1 MKAFDKI
8 GSFISFL
15 VTIPMYIVTGIAE
28 GWAAAFETHKRR
40 LSVFNLL
47 MYGCPN
53 LGIYKAG
60 LQVVCQRETIWEEDE
75 IFMLNLPSALLRM
88 KVHTWDIRDG
98 KLWIKVCIN
107 ERLLKEL
114 AEAREE
120 KRTKRNIQ
128 ASAPDVNKLSERK
141 ENKMKN
147 ENEMK
152 NATRE
157 APGLAEACGCCCD
170 TEKPEGH
177 MDFGEAIRALKEGLK
192 VARAGWNGR
201 GMYLWLKPAAEVKR
215 EWCRDPY
222 LIDAIDRNGGESI
235 AALGTIC
242 MFTHDST
249 GRKAVLTGWLAS
261 QSDMLCEDW
270 YIVD

>member
-1 MKAFDKI
+1 MVI
-8 GSFISFL
+8 
-15 VTIPMYIVTGIAE
+15 GIAG

-75 IFMLNLPSALLRM
+75 IFMLDLPSALLRM

-128 ASAPDVNKLSERK
+128 AGAPDVNKLSERK
-141 ENKMKN
+141 EGKQNDERN
-147 ENEMK
+147 
-152 NATRE
+152 RE
-157 APGLAEACGCCCD
+157 SG
-170 TEKPEGH
+170 
-177 MDFGEAIRALKEGLK
+177 
-192 VARAGWNGR
+192 NG
-201 GMYLWLKPAAEVKR
+201 V
-215 EWCRDPY
+215 
-222 LIDAIDRNGGESI
+222 
-235 AALGTIC
+235 
-242 MFTHDST
+242 
-249 GRKAVLTGWLAS
+249 
-261 QSDMLCEDW
+261 
-270 YIVD
+270 

>member
-1 MKAFDKI
+1 
-8 GSFISFL
+8 
-15 VTIPMYIVTGIAE
+15 
-28 GWAAAFETHKRR
+28 
-40 LSVFNLL
+40 
-47 MYGCPN
+47 
-53 LGIYKAG
+53 
-60 LQVVCQRETIWEEDE
+60 
-75 IFMLNLPSALLRM
+75 
-88 KVHTWDIRDG
+88 
-98 KLWIKVCIN
+98 
-107 ERLLKEL
+107 
-114 AEAREE
+114 
-120 KRTKRNIQ
+120 
-128 ASAPDVNKLSERK
+128 
-141 ENKMKN
+141 MKN

-152 NATRE
+152 AAACE

-177 MDFGEAIRALKEGLK
+177 MDFGEAIRALKAGLK

-222 LIDAIDRNGGESI
+222 FIEAIDRNGGESI

-249 GRKAVLTGWLAS
+249 GRKAVLTGWIPS

-270 YIVD
+270 YVVG